1 MVVVVVVVHDD
12 AAAVAAL
19 DDDVN
24 NLRITGVDRDA
35 IIMNIF
41 YRVRART
48 PSIG

>member
-1 MVVVVVVVHDD
+1 MVVVVVVHDD

-35 IIMNIF
+35 IISSRFESM
-41 YRVRART
+41 
-48 PSIG
+48 